1 MTCPLLFTPEATDAA
16 SIAGA
21 QPSRLDAQ
29 ALTQLALL
37 DPTGI
42 KGLLPRLLKLYLD
55 KLASL
60 LDQLDPARRA
70 VDQSALRMVVH
81 SLKSSSASMG
91 ALDLSA
97 LCAAAEQ
104 ALREGDLEGLPTRLD
119 ALAAEALRVDAA
131 VRQLLACG

>member
-1 MTCPLLFTPEATDAA
+1 MTCPQLFTPEATDSA

-21 QPSRLDAQ
+21 QPTRLDAQ
-29 ALTQLALL
+29 ALAQLALL

-104 ALREGDLEGLPTRLD
+104 TLREGDLEGLPARLD
-119 ALAAEALRVDAA
+119 ALAAEAIRVDAA
-131 VRQLLACG
+131 VRRLLACG